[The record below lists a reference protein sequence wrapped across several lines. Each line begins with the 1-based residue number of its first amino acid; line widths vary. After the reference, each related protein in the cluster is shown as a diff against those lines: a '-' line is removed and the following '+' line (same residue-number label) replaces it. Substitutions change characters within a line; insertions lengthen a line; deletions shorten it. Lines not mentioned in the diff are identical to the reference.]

1 MKSFK
6 YGMTAF
12 LSALFVSAQLS
23 SCEKGH
29 EDPDTSYD
37 TQKPVIG
44 AIEISPTDGFTL
56 GSTVTIRTSVSD
68 NESLAT
74 VSVIMTDITGSIVDS
89 RIFEPKGQE
98 LDIQEELF
106 ISYLPVSPEGRYE
119 ISIRA
124 EDVKGNLAE
133 KSLPIEVSTPAF
145 DQLYLVIEGEESTV
159 IMKKN
164 ADNPVLFE
172 TETDLPQGARIKIA
186 SQSNGSG
193 IVWGC
198 KEAKQMAV
206 GAEDF
211 TDLQLSDAAQGY
223 RIGFSIADFRLQLPK
238 IKVASY
244 YVVGPAINPNWTVLG
259 PEITGYSESGK
270 STWSATNIALEQG
283 EFKLVKST
291 GGNIDW
297 TSGIGYDDGAL
308 TVSDASTPLYVKDAG
323 TYDITVEY
331 DEATASFTLLS
342 IVNNL
347 HETVYS
353 SSEGIRVD
361 GEQKAAIELSG
372 SLLPAPTSIEYPYW
386 FKPSEIFTFNDGA
399 TLTVSDAMP
408 LDGLTADE
416 RFFQVEGNTITYV
429 GPSGQR
435 WTLGLN
441 LAEGSVEMLSPD
453 RTMTIPDALWMTGAN
468 FCDAASIGSYL
479 VWDTHVILKRVSETC
494 YECQIAI
501 QNMNTSAPALLR
513 IVGADGA
520 AGWGLDN
527 YQPANFA
534 TPYPEGITDG
544 GGGNFQCVDYGG
556 IYTLTVD
563 LAGGDGNYTMTFV
576 KTGVLP

>member
-1 MKSFK
+1 MKSLK
-6 YGMTAF
+6 YGMIAI
-12 LSALFVSAQLS
+12 LSILFVSTLLS
-23 SCEKGH
+23 SCEKEH
-29 EDPDTSYD
+29 EEPDTSYD

-44 AIEISPTDGFTL
+44 AFELSPADGFTL
-56 GSTVTIRTSVSD
+56 GSTVTVRTSVSD

-74 VSVIMTDITGSIVDS
+74 VSVTMTDITGSVVNS
-89 RIFEPKGQE
+89 RTFEPKGQK

-106 ISYLPVSPEGRYE
+106 IDYRPVSPEGRYE
-119 ISIRA
+119 ITVRA
-124 EDVKGNLAE
+124 EDDKGNLSE
-133 KSLPIEVSTPAF
+133 KSLPIEVSAPTF
-145 DQLYLVIEGEESTV
+145 NRLYLVIDGEESTV
-159 IMKKN
+159 SMEKN
-164 ADNPVLFE
+164 ADNPSLFE
-172 TETDLPQGARIKIA
+172 TETNLPQGARIKIA
-186 SQSNGSG
+186 SESDGTG

-211 TDLQLSDAAQGY
+211 ADLQLSEAAQGY
-223 RIGFSIADFRLQLPK
+223 QIGFSIADFRLQLPK

-259 PEITGYSESGK
+259 PEISGYSESGK
-270 STWSATNIALEQG
+270 SIWSATGVALEQG

-297 TSGIGYDDGAL
+297 SSGIGYDNGAF

-331 DEATASFTLLS
+331 DEATSTFSLIS
-342 IVNNL
+342 IVNEL

-353 SSEGIRVD
+353 AIEGIRID
-361 GEQKAAIELSG
+361 GEQKTAIELTG
-372 SLLPAPTSIEYPYW
+372 SLLSAPVSIEYPYW
-386 FKPSEIFTFNDGA
+386 FKPSEIFTFNEGA
-399 TLTVSDAMP
+399 TLTVPAAMP
-408 LDGLTADE
+408 LGELAADK
-416 RFFQVEGNTITYV
+416 RFFRIEGNTITYV

-435 WTLGLN
+435 WTFSLN
-441 LAEGSVEMLSPD
+441 LAEGSVEMLAPD
-453 RTMTIPDALWMTGAN
+453 RTMTVPDALWMTGAN

-479 VWDTHVILKRVSETC
+479 VWDTHVVLKRISETC
-494 YECQIAI
+494 YECRIAI
-501 QNMNTSAPALLR
+501 QNMDTSAPALLR

-534 TPYPEGITDG
+534 TPYPDGITDG

-556 IYTLTVD
+556 VYTLTVD
-563 LAGGDGNYTMTFV
+563 LSGGDGSYTMTFD
-576 KTGVLP
+576 KTDVLP

>member
-1 MKSFK
+1 MKRLK
-6 YGMTAF
+6 YGMITF
-12 LSALFVSAQLS
+12 LSVLFASTQLS
-23 SCEKGH
+23 SCEKEH
-29 EDPDTSYD
+29 EKPDTSYD

-44 AIEISPTDGFTL
+44 AIEIAPTDGFTL
-56 GSTVTIRTSVSD
+56 GSTVTVRTSVSD
-68 NESLAT
+68 NEALAA
-74 VSVIMTDITGSIVDS
+74 VSVTMTDITGSVVDVRS
-89 RIFEPKGQE
+89 FEPKGLE
-98 LDIQEELF
+98 LAIQEDLF
-106 ISYLPVSPEGRYE
+106 INYLPISPEGSYK
-119 ISIRA
+119 IAVRA
-124 EDVKGNLAE
+124 EDRKGNLTE
-133 KSLPIEVSTPAF
+133 KSLSIEVSTPTF
-145 DQLYLVIEGEESTV
+145 DRLYLVIEGTESTV
-159 IMKKN
+159 PMEKN
-164 ADNPVLFE
+164 TDNPLLFE

-186 SQSNGSG
+186 SQSDGSG

-198 KEAKQMAV
+198 EEAKQMAV

-211 TDLQLSDAAQGY
+211 ADLQLSDAVQDY

-259 PEITGYSESGK
+259 PEIIGYSESGK
-270 STWSATNIALEQG
+270 SIWSATGVALKQG
-283 EFKLVKST
+283 ELKLVKST

-297 TSGIGYDDGAL
+297 TSGIGYDSGAL
-308 TVSDASTPLYVKDAG
+308 TASDASTPLYIKDAG

-331 DEATASFTLLS
+331 DEATATFTLLS
-342 IVNNL
+342 IVNDH
-347 HETVYS
+347 HETTYS
-353 SSEGIRVD
+353 ATEGIRVD
-361 GEQKAAIELSG
+361 GEPKAPIELTG
-372 SLLPAPTSIEYPYW
+372 SLLSTPTSIEYPYW
-386 FKPSEIFTFNDGA
+386 FKPSELFTFNEGA
-399 TLTVSDAMP
+399 TLIVPATMP

-416 RFFQVEGNTITYV
+416 RFFRVEGNTITYV

-435 WTLGLN
+435 WTLSLN
-441 LAEGSVEMLSPD
+441 LAEGSIEMLSPD
-453 RTMTIPDALWMTGAN
+453 RTMTVPDALWMTGAN

-479 VWDTHVILKRVSETC
+479 VWNTHVVLKRISETR

-501 QNMNTSAPALLR
+501 QNTDTSAPALLR

-544 GGGNFQCVDYGG
+544 TGGNFQCEDYGG